1 MMCLRQYRKTHYLKQ
16 CAEGSC
22 KNCGGISLWFD
33 CIDESEDQAFG
44 NAIVKKRNYQ
54 YETYQLHDGK
64 ESRKIK
70 LVTSQVT
77 SCTLSW

>member
-1 MMCLRQYRKTHYLKQ
+1 MMCSRQDGKKHYIKK
-16 CAEGSC
+16 CVEGSC
-22 KNCGGISLWFD
+22 NICGGLSLWSNY
-33 CIDESEDQAFG
+33 IHESEYQAFE
-44 NAIVKKRNYQ
+44 NAIVEKQNYQ
-54 YETYQLHDGK
+54 YETYQLHNGK